1 MNYYETLYIVHPS
14 LESGRLKDI
23 ILGIEESLKKIG
35 GSPLA
40 MELWGKRK
48 LAYFIDKQ
56 KYGTYVLLH
65 YNGEGKCT
73 GEFAIELEQNPNI
86 LAYLTTSIEKENV
99 LEQTDDL
106 DTQIAGKTRETQRV
120 EPSSETATPE
130 AKLPEVITQ
139 EKDTI
144 DAPVDGATSEGSDGK
159 LDIKTESKEAD
170 TTEVENKEKPVDVD
184 EVKADDDPLE
194 VKENESDKKDE
205 NELSGH
211 YSSLKNPY
219 IPRIEKNINWETTDW
234 YKTEPHIQVPDYF
247 YEYMSNYLTAK
258 FDYLLGKSMI
268 FKTWK

>member
-23 ILGIEESLKKIG
+23 ILGVEESLKKIG

-73 GEFAIELEQNPNI
+73 GEFAVELEQNPNI

-106 DTQIAGKTRETQRV
+106 DTQIAGKTRESQRSESSSELTQTTDT
-120 EPSSETATPE
+120 EPS
-130 AKLPEVITQ
+130 EVTTQ
-139 EKDTI
+139 KNDTI
-144 DAPVDGATSEGSDGK
+144 DVIADEVTSEDGDEQ
-159 LDIKTESKEAD
+159 LDLETETKEAD
-170 TTEVENKEKPVDVD
+170 TSEVENEEESVEVD
-184 EVKADDDPLE
+184 EGKVDEEPLE
-194 VKENESDKKDE
+194 ATENESDKKDTTNDETSAEEDIESKQE
-205 NELSGH
+205 NAD
-211 YSSLKNPY
+211 
-219 IPRIEKNINWETTDW
+219 ETAAVS
-234 YKTEPHIQVPDYF
+234 E
-247 YEYMSNYLTAK
+247 EE
-258 FDYLLGKSMI
+258 
-268 FKTWK
+268 